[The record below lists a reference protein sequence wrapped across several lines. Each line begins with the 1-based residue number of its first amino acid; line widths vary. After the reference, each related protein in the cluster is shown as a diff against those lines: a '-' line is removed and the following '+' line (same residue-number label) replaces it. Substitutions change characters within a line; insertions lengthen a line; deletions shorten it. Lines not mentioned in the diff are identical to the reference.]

1 MSRSTKH
8 SDKQK
13 EEALALAEEVTIR
26 EAAERTGVPAGTI
39 KRWRFEEK
47 TEPNKK
53 PTKKANRTPKSK
65 SKRTEPKETPRV
77 GAPTSYK
84 EEYAVLGYNYC
95 LLGATDEDLARY
107 FEVGHATIS
116 NWKNKHPK
124 FLEALKK
131 GKAEAD
137 AVVAEKLYHRA
148 KGYSHPEDKIFNN
161 NGTPLV
167 VPTIKHY
174 PPDTTAAIFWLKN
187 RQPDQWRDKREV
199 EHGGSVEKRYVYEI
213 TQRLIKDTEAL
224 DLADQLLQ
232 RSRAIPSINTGK
244 PGGNGHRG

>member
-39 KRWRFEEK
+39 KRWRFENRA
-47 TEPNKK
+47 EPKK
-53 PTKKANRTPKSK
+53 NQKKKKRTTLAAGANTKKNTDTSKNLKPPWKPGQSGNPSGRPKVA
-65 SKRTEPKETPRV
+65 KEFRERCQEFMNEEGFDRLIKVARSAVDDDRFRAIRLIT
-77 GAPTSYK
+77 
-84 EEYAVLGYNYC
+84 EYAY
-95 LLGATDEDLARY
+95 
-107 FEVGHATIS
+107 
-116 NWKNKHPK
+116 
-124 FLEALKK
+124 
-131 GKAEAD
+131 GK
-137 AVVAEKLYHRA
+137 
-148 KGYSHPEDKIFNN
+148 PIQ
-161 NGTPLV
+161 
-167 VPTIKHY
+167 
-174 PPDTTAAIFWLKN
+174 AI
-187 RQPDQWRDKREV
+187 
-199 EHGGSVEKRYVYEI
+199 EHGGSVEKRHVYEI